1 MKTKC
6 TSSAKVETVKDEIV
20 VDSADVREAG
30 ELAVKRGHGRVENAE
45 IIVDAVD
52 ESTAKGGGERTV
64 R

>member
-6 TSSAKVETVKDEIV
+6 TSSAKTETVKDEIV
-20 VDSADVREAG
+20 VDSTDVREAG
-30 ELAVKRGHGRVENAE
+30 ELAVKRGHGCVENAE

-52 ESTAKGGGERTV
+52 DRTAKHVGERTG